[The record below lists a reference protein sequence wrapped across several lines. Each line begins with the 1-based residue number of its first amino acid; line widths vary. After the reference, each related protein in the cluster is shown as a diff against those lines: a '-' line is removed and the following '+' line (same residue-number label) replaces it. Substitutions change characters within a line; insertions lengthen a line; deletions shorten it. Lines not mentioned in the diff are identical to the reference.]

1 MSIAENLK
9 QVRDRIAAAAERS
22 DRSAD
27 DVALVAVS
35 KTWPVGPIQEAYDV
49 GQRIFGENKVQ
60 EIEEKVGPLPD
71 DIEWHLI
78 GHLQKNKVR
87 KVLPHCASIHSID
100 SFALAERVGRIA
112 GEEGL
117 VAKVFLQVNVANDDA
132 KFGFP
137 VGVIREKFGEVLE
150 IENLQVCGLM
160 TVPSYEA
167 DPEEVRP
174 YFAKLRAVRD
184 ELASAHTNPLAELSM
199 GMSHDF
205 EVAIEEGSTMVRVGS
220 AIFGER
226 DYT

>member
-1 MSIAENLK
+1 MSIADNLK
-9 QVRDRIAAAAERS
+9 QVRGRIAAAAERAG
-22 DRSAD
+22 RSPD

-35 KTWPVGPIQEAYDV
+35 KTWPVEPIREAYDA

-100 SFALAERVGRIA
+100 SFKLAERVGRIA

-117 VAKVFLQVNVANDDA
+117 VANVLLQVNVASDDA

-137 VGVIREKFGEVLE
+137 VGVVKERFAE
-150 IENLQVCGLM
+150 IMQIGNLDVRGLM

-167 DPEEVRP
+167 DPEKVRP
-174 YFAKLRAVRD
+174 YFAKLRTLRD
-184 ELASAHTNPLAELSM
+184 ELATDGANPLAELSM

-220 AIFGER
+220 AIFGAR
-226 DYT
+226 DYQ